1 MLTNFSLGV
10 DQKICFFFKE
20 STMFILHF
28 TEVCV
33 FTMLLLKCRLW
44 DGGLE
49 WEGGSGRMKALLCLG
64 LMSWKIQLHFSD
76 CENCFEG
83 IIN

>member
-1 MLTNFSLGV
+1 
-10 DQKICFFFKE
+10 
-20 STMFILHF
+20 MFILHLA
-28 TEVCV
+28 EACV
-33 FTMLLLKCRLW
+33 FMLPLLKCRLW
-44 DGGLE
+44 VGGVE
-49 WEGGSGRMKALLCLG
+49 REGGGCGRMKALLCLG